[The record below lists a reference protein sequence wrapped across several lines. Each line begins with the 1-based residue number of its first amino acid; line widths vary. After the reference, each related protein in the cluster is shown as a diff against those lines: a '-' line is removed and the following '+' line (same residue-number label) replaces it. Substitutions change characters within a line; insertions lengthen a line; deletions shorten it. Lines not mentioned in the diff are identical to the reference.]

1 MLLRILSQ
9 FLLFAILSTTS
20 YSQTIFSEDFEDG
33 TMGGMT
39 IVDNDGLNTS
49 SGTAPFADAWT
60 IPQQVFNDAFD
71 ITSNVVISNSRYDP
85 AGTADDWL
93 ITPQISVVDA
103 NTAVL
108 WSARALSN
116 NSRDG
121 MEVRVSTTNTD
132 LSSFTDVIYSSDA
145 ESIVRTT
152 KTESLNNYIG
162 EQIYIAFINNSTDK
176 YLLLVDDIIV
186 KVLPSENMKI
196 SSFDS
201 DPYQEMN
208 QEIPIRITV
217 TNDGGDLLNSLDLK
231 WSDGNNEY
239 TESMTDL
246 NIQTGESKEI
256 VSSTPFVITEAIVH
270 PLNIEISNPNGTADL
285 DISDNSIV
293 ANVSGII
300 YRPSKRVI
308 GEEGTGTWC
317 GFCPSGTVALEYMEA
332 NFEDEFI
339 GIAVHNADPMAV
351 SEYDT
356 NLGFESFPNGRINR
370 KFDQSPSEFPL
381 GLDLEI
387 SAVTPI
393 AVDILAVGNLDTREI
408 EIEALVESVTQLNDI
423 DYRISII
430 ITEDGVTGT
439 GSGYNQTNYFSGG
452 AYGDLINVNGVNW
465 VDLPDPVL
473 AEDIEYDHVARAI
486 LGGFDGL
493 LGSINSDLSAGDM
506 SSQEFSWIVPSNM
519 DMSKLHAIALIID
532 NATGEILNGA
542 KTSVASSVTST
553 TEISDLSISTTI
565 YPNPTSQTAYLEI
578 NVEQPTDVI
587 LEVVNCMGIVITS
600 QSLGKVSDFSQV
612 EYDLSQFTD
621 GIYLLRVLAGD
632 LISTHRLIIAN

>member
-145 ESIVRTT
+145 ESTVRTT
-152 KTESLNNYIG
+152 RTKSLNNYIG

-270 PLNIEISNPNGTADL
+270 PLNIEISNPNGVADL

>member
-145 ESIVRTT
+145 ESTVRTT
-152 KTESLNNYIG
+152 RTKSLNNYIG

-270 PLNIEISNPNGTADL
+270 PLNIEISNPNGVADL

-493 LGSINSDLSAGDM
+493 LGSINSNLSAGDM

-519 DMSKLHAIALIID
+519 DMSKLHAIALVID